1 MSAIENS
8 SRQHSRFFGQPLY
21 SRYIKRAF
29 DIVLAIF
36 LMPLVGLVVAV
47 FALLTRLDGGPAFF
61 KHERIGKD
69 GHPFQCWKLRSMT
82 PNSKEVLNQLLA
94 SDAAAAEEWERDRKL
109 SNDPRITR
117 LGRMMR
123 ASSIDELPQIWNVL
137 RGDMSFVGPRPVTR
151 EELSRYRGYVD
162 YYLTSKPG
170 ITGLWQVSGRNDIEY
185 AERVRLDVEY
195 VTMCSLWL
203 DLAVL
208 LRTVGAVLGRSG
220 R

>member
-8 SRQHSRFFGQPLY
+8 SRQQSQIFEQPLY
-21 SRYIKRAF
+21 SRYFKRAF
-29 DIVLAIF
+29 DIAFAIL

-61 KHERIGKD
+61 RHERIGRH
-69 GHPFQCWKLRSMT
+69 GRPFQCWKLRSMT

-94 SDAAAAEEWERDRKL
+94 GDAAAAEEWKRDQKL

-162 YYLTSKPG
+162 YYLASKPG
-170 ITGLWQVSGRNDIEY
+170 ITGLWQVSGRNAIDY

-195 VTMCSLWL
+195 VSTCSLRL

-208 LRTVGAVLGRSG
+208 LRTVGAVLGRNG
-220 R
+220 L